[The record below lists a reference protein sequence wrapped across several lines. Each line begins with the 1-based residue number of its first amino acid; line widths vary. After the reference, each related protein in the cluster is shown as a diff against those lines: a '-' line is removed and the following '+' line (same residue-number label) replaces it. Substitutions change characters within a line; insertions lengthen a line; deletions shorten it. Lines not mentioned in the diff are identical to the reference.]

1 MGRSQQTK
9 STILKKKKVNKNKSI
24 LYLRKQ
30 YETRKNTYCD
40 AKIPISSTSKEDRLA
55 RVDIAAAFQCYILRK
70 GLNVQS
76 RWALKMEPSI
86 RHLVISGGVTSNQY
100 VRSRLD
106 IVVKKNGLQLVC
118 PPPWPCTDNG
128 VMVAWTGIEHFRM
141 GRYHPSLPA
150 EEPEDF
156 VKEQ

>member
-1 MGRSQQTK
+1 MPRSLFLLQVRK
-9 STILKKKKVNKNKSI
+9 IDWPGLILLLLFSE
-24 LYLRKQ
+24 L
-30 YETRKNTYCD
+30 
-40 AKIPISSTSKEDRLA
+40 
-55 RVDIAAAFQCYILRK
+55 QCYILRK

-156 VKEQ
+156 VVCFLISTICFLIDHQYIYI